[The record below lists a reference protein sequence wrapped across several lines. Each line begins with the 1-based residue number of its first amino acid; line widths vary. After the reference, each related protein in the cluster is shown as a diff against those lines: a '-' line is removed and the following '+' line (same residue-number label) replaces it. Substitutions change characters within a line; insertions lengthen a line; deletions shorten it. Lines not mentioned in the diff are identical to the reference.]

1 MSAEKTQTT
10 IARLVLTVLFVFATT
25 AWAETADST
34 VTCKDGSTSK
44 GGRGACRGHG
54 GVDKSKTAGETAA
67 APAESA
73 TPTAASEATVVCK
86 DGTTSKGGR
95 GACHGHGG
103 VDKTKSVSSGGQPPA
118 AAPASS
124 APTSAPPPTPVAMPR
139 PTAAP
144 HAAASPATETEKVTK
159 GKAATDDPVGAIA
172 KCKDGK
178 YWHGAKHSG
187 SCSHHGGVD
196 TWLDGSQK

>member
-1 MSAEKTQTT
+1 MSAEKTPMTT
-10 IARLVLTVLFVFATT
+10 TRLLLTVLFLFAT
-25 AWAETADST
+25 AVWAETADTT
-34 VTCKDGSTSK
+34 VTCKDGTTSK
-44 GGRGACRGHG
+44 GGRGACHGHG
-54 GVDKSKTAGETAA
+54 GVDKSKAASETAA
-67 APAESA
+67 APAASTTSA
-73 TPTAASEATVVCK
+73 AASETTVTCK

-103 VDKTKSVSSGGQPPA
+103 VDKTKSSASGQPST
-118 AAPASS
+118 AAPASAA
-124 APTSAPPPTPVAMPR
+124 APSAPPPIMPQ

-144 HAAASPATETEKVTK
+144 HAAAPATETEKVAK

-178 YWHGAKHSG
+178 YWHGTKHSG

-196 TWLDGSQK
+196 TWLDGSQQKN